1 MRKKVTVVGAGNVGA
16 NCAVRIADKELADV
30 VLVDVVEGVP
40 QGKGLD
46 LLQSG
51 PVQGYDV
58 SITGAN
64 DYEPT
69 ANSDIA
75 IITAGFPRKPGMSRD
90 DLLMANFEVIKT
102 ATEQVAKYSPN
113 CIIIV
118 VTNPLDAMAQAAF
131 QVSKFSKNRVIGM
144 AGVLDSARFRTF
156 IAQELNVSVE
166 NVTGVVMGGHGDT
179 MVPLVRLSNVA
190 GIPLTELMDQA
201 TIDRIVD
208 RTANGGAEI
217 VKYLKTGSAYY
228 APSAAAVEM
237 AEIDPQGQEEG
248 AALRRLSGR
257 RVRHQRP
264 VRRRAGEVGRARHR
278 EDLRDQTHRGRDG
291 EAAQERRLRA
301 RNWSTFSPPRCKYVA
316 GGQAGS
322 AVQHVEYSH
331 TTLIKAVKGTRDLLP
346 PSTDVWNRVESVAR
360 AIFRAYNYH
369 EIRTPILEET
379 QLFARGVGAET
390 DIVTKEMYTFDD
402 HGTSLTLRPENTA
415 SVIRAYIEHRLDQ
428 RPGVQKLYYLGPM
441 FRRERPQKG
450 RYRQFF
456 QIGAE
461 AIGSESPA
469 GRRRSHRTG
478 GRDPEGRRASPA
490 SSC

>member
-131 QVSKFSKNRVIGM
+131 RVSKFSKNRFIGM

-237 AEIDPQGQEEG
+237 AESILKDKKKVLPCAAYLEG
-248 AALRRLSGR
+248 EYGINGLYVG
-257 RVRHQRP
+257 VP
-264 VRRRAGEVGRARHR
+264 VKLG
-278 EDLRDQTHRGRDG
+278 
-291 EAAQERRLRA
+291 
-301 RNWSTFSPPRCKYVA
+301 
-316 GGQAGS
+316 
-322 AVQHVEYSH
+322 
-331 TTLIKAVKGTRDLLP
+331 
-346 PSTDVWNRVESVAR
+346 
-360 AIFRAYNYH
+360 
-369 EIRTPILEET
+369 
-379 QLFARGVGAET
+379 ARGIEK
-390 DIVTKEMYTFDD
+390 IYEIK
-402 HGTSLTLRPENTA
+402 LTADEQAKLQKSAA
-415 SVIRAYIEHRLDQ
+415 SVQEL
-428 RPGVQKLYYLGPM
+428 VNVL
-441 FRRERPQKG
+441 
-450 RYRQFF
+450 
-456 QIGAE
+456 
-461 AIGSESPA
+461 
-469 GRRRSHRTG
+469 
-478 GRDPEGRRASPA
+478 ASKM
-490 SSC
+490 